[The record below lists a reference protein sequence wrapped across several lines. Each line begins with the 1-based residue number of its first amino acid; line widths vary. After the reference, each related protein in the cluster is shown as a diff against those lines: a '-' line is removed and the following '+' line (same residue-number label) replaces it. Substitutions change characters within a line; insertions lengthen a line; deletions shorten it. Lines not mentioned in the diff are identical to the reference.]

1 MNENILTGIILI
13 LPVLLVRFLLLSILN
28 KDAVKRAAFFPPVK
42 GIEKI
47 AYLINILT
55 TFLLLILPFFLKISL
70 HGFSGYSGI
79 VILSLGF
86 ILYIIAIIQ
95 FSSPETEGFV
105 RNGLYRISRNPMY
118 VAFFLYFLGCCLLT
132 SSWLLLIILS
142 IFQVSVHYLILSEE
156 RWCINQF
163 GESYSSYMKKVRR
176 YI

>member
-1 MNENILTGIILI
+1 MDHILTGLI
-13 LPVLLVRFLLLSILN
+13 LVLPILAVRFILLSFLN
-28 KDAVKRAAFFPPVK
+28 KDAVKRAAFFPPVR

-70 HGFSGYSGI
+70 HGFSGYSGM
-79 VILSLGF
+79 VILVLGI

-95 FSSPETEGFV
+95 FSRPDIEGFA
-105 RNGLYRISRNPMY
+105 RYGLYRISRNPMY

-132 SSWLLLIILS
+132 RSWLLLIILS
-142 IFQVSVHYLILSEE
+142 IFQVSVHYLIISEE
-156 RWCINQF
+156 RWCKDQF
-163 GESYSSYMKKVRR
+163 GESYSGYMKKVRR